1 MLDSDYFFIIIM
13 KNFMFWEREKVD
25 ILVFKVV
32 FIWDIL
38 IFSVYKVYGYFD
50 FGFNI
55 KLIGIVFFSSF
66 LGNI

>member
-1 MLDSDYFFIIIM
+1 M

-38 IFSVYKVYGYFD
+38 IFGVYKVYGYFD

-55 KLIGIVFFSSF
+55 KLIGIVFFSLF